1 MVLLYAW
8 LSAVVFVVALT
19 YVGYFFV
26 TLTPQPSQESPIVAL
41 ALDVGLFG
49 VFATHHSLMA
59 RSGAKRWLAR
69 YIPPEIERATY
80 VWVAS
85 VLLIGTCLLWRDLPG
100 TVYTLT
106 GWARGIGIASQAAG
120 LLVIAM
126 AVSVLDPLE
135 LAGVRQLLLSRRA
148 ANVGDGPNPL
158 RIRGPYRWLRHP
170 IYFGWVLAVFG
181 APDMSTTRLAF
192 AGISTAYVVIAVPW
206 EERSMAET
214 FGDAYQRYTQQVR
227 WRIVPWV
234 Y

>member
-1 MVLLYAW
+1 MLLLYAW

-26 TLTPQPSQESPIVAL
+26 TLTPQPPQESPIVAL

-59 RSGAKRWLAR
+59 RSGAKRWLER
-69 YIPPEIERATY
+69 HVPPEIERATY

-85 VLLIGTCLLWRDLPG
+85 VLLIVTCLLWRDLPG

-106 GWARGIGIASQAAG
+106 GWLRGIGIASQAAG
-120 LLVIAM
+120 LIIIAM

-135 LAGVRQLLLSRRA
+135 LAGVRQLLPSRRV
-148 ANVGDGPNPL
+148 ANGGHEPNLL

-170 IYFGWVLAVFG
+170 IYLGWVLAVFG
-181 APDMSTTRLAF
+181 TPDMSTTRLAF

-214 FGDAYQRYTQQVR
+214 FGDAYRRYTQQVR

>member
-1 MVLLYAW
+1 M
-8 LSAVVFVVALT
+8 VFVLALT

-26 TLTPQPSQESPIVAL
+26 TLTPHHPQESPMVAL

-59 RSGAKRWLAR
+59 RSGAKRWLER
-69 YIPPEIERATY
+69 YLPPEIERSTY

-85 VLLIGTCLLWRDLPG
+85 VLLIVTCLLWRDLPG

-106 GWARGIGIASQAAG
+106 GWLRGIGIAAQAAG
-120 LLVIAM
+120 LIVIAM

-135 LAGVRQLLLSRRA
+135 LAGVRQLLDSKRPAGSGHERT
-148 ANVGDGPNPL
+148 PL
-158 RIRGPYRWLRHP
+158 RVRGPYRWLRHP
-170 IYFGWVLAVFG
+170 IYLGWVLAVFG

-192 AGISTAYVVIAVPW
+192 AGISTAYLLIAVPW

-214 FGDAYQRYTQQVR
+214 CGDAYRRYTQQVR